1 MHLDQKFKSLFSS
14 TKKKSSGFVLFQD
27 ELRVSLLPFFLTPKY

>member
-14 TKKKSSGFVLFQD
+14 TKQKSNVFVLFQD
-27 ELRVSLLPFFLTPKY
+27 ELRVSLLPFFLIPKY